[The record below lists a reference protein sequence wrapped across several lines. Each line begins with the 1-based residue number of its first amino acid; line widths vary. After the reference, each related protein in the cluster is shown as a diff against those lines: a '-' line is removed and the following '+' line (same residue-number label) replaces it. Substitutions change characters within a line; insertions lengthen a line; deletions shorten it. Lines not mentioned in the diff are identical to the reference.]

1 MVLPAIILKP
11 WRRTDLTSLREDL
24 AKAFT
29 TDKQMLLLECGQRVV
44 ESMLKEELE
53 KISHDLLERRV
64 KLDGLKKKNA
74 QTAATIREKNAEL
87 QGRIPLI

>member
-1 MVLPAIILKP
+1 MI
-11 WRRTDLTSLREDL
+11 TSLREDL

-29 TDKQMLLLECGQRVV
+29 TDKQMLLLECGQKVV

-53 KISHDLLERRV
+53 KISHELLERRV

-74 QTAATIREKNAEL
+74 QTAANIREKNAEL
-87 QGRIPLI
+87 QGMISVIQSLMRKSRNST